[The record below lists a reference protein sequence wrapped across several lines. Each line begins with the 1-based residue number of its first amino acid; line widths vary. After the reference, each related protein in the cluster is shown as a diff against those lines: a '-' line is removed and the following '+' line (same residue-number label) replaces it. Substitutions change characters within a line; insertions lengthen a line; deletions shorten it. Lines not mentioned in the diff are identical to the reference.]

1 MCPKN
6 LKIINGFDNN
16 CEFYNSDNI
25 FDIEKYLNYIWFLSD
40 IVLFKYSMSSIIAN
54 SQIRKVKNKYSEILT
69 FLFSVWW
76 DMLLRLFGWEHL

>member
-1 MCPKN
+1 EVSQLYYTGFIPFCVYTRYFTLP
-6 LKIINGFDNN
+6 IIP
-16 CEFYNSDNI
+16 
-25 FDIEKYLNYIWFLSD
+25 
-40 IVLFKYSMSSIIAN
+40 N